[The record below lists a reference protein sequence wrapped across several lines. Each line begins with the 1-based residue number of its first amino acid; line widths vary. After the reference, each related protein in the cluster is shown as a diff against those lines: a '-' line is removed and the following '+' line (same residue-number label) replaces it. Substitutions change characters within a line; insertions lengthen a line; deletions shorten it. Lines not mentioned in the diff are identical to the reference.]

1 MYKLIVMDLD
11 GTLLNSYGEVS
22 QEDKEA
28 IQEAMNRGIDVVLAS
43 GRVSDS
49 VKNLSNELGI
59 KNYFIAGNGTIV
71 YDIKK
76 DEIVYERFI
85 ERKKVLKIIKMCE
98 ENSIYYNLYTEN
110 ETIAKSL
117 NYNIL
122 FYNYE
127 NSKKADDKKTKIT
140 LIDDIYEYVERNK
153 DVNVAKITVCDS
165 NKIIFDR
172 ILEKIKKNVS
182 GINILNVS
190 HMASK
195 IIYIG
200 TEQKKLEYYF
210 TEVSKKDTNKWE
222 AIKYILDKKQIKPEE
237 VLAIGDNS
245 NDKEMI
251 ENAGLGI
258 VMKKSALEAKK
269 IGDYITKSN
278 NESGVAHAIKKYIL
292 QEDYN

>member
-1 MYKLIVMDLD
+1 M
-11 GTLLNSYGEVS
+11 
-22 QEDKEA
+22 
-28 IQEAMNRGIDVVLAS
+28 
-43 GRVSDS
+43 
-49 VKNLSNELGI
+49 
-59 KNYFIAGNGTIV
+59 
-71 YDIKK
+71 
-76 DEIVYERFI
+76 
-85 ERKKVLKIIKMCE
+85 
-98 ENSIYYNLYTEN
+98 
-110 ETIAKSL
+110 
-117 NYNIL
+117 
-122 FYNYE
+122 
-127 NSKKADDKKTKIT
+127 
-140 LIDDIYEYVERNK
+140 
-153 DVNVAKITVCDS
+153 CDS

-292 QEDYN
+292 QKDYN